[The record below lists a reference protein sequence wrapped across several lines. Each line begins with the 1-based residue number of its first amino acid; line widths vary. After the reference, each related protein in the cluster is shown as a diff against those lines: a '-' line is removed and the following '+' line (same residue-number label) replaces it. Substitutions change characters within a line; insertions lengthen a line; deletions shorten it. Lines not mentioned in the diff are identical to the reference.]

1 MYGKT
6 GIVGTAAT
14 GGGLAATGFATTWY
28 VTVAVLL
35 IVGGLFLLRW
45 GRRRGAQTT

>member
-14 GGGLAATGFATTWY
+14 GGLATTGFATTWY
-28 VTVAVLL
+28 IAVAVLL
-35 IVGGLFLLRW
+35 IVGGLMMARW
-45 GRRRGAQTT
+45 GRQRGART